1 MSASR
6 LSVTLPT
13 ELFQEVK
20 QFAFDRKMKLSHLV
34 AEAIREKTQR
44 MKDDELL
51 QKVNRAFEDDDI
63 RAEQSHMADAIVES
77 MDIEELPW

>member
-51 QKVNRAFEDDDI
+51 QKVNRAFEGDDI